1 MKCSTLWVSAL
12 TLISSAV
19 NAQYD
24 ASLFPLQPN
33 TAVVTCGS
41 TQGGGY
47 VLGIIDT
54 RDPACDAPTPRVGG
68 PDNWLANMYHGEDHY
83 PWTKANLRSE
93 IFGLALDD
101 QNPVNIFV
109 LPTTVY
115 GPRGDAPQEVWK
127 INGSNGTKTVLATL
141 PTGNDPA
148 NPFADKNFGL
158 GQVAYHRTYK
168 QLYVTSFSDGWIY
181 RLDADTGN
189 VLSTFDPLLG
199 GTGSL
204 YDPATDTGKVIDVSD
219 RIWAVQVRYE
229 YLNEEWELNPV
240 QYEVGIIANGK
251 NSAGG
256 VDFSDCVEGNE
267 CHPTNYTYVTTDA
280 IQCCSPPNNI
290 YGLSIIPAMG
300 GDQSVSYGIDFDGD
314 TITQDKTQNG
324 DVEVVRTCSDDLVN
338 NDPEDPNDIETTRTP
353 TRTPDCIFGVWDADA
368 QECACFGGGVCM
380 DGFCPGEVIV
390 DEDLGIAYHPCDIPK
405 AYPDGGMVFVED
417 EVYPVPGGNIHVG
430 ACCMCS
436 GQKIETCGTDDAVCR
451 EICTSFDEDLCA
463 AYVNSNCMCDY
474 GAGPCMYDYG
484 TYTQCYSANNG
495 ECTGGTY
502 ARPDDCL
509 PE

>member
-1 MKCSTLWVSAL
+1 
-12 TLISSAV
+12 
-19 NAQYD
+19 
-24 ASLFPLQPN
+24 
-33 TAVVTCGS
+33 
-41 TQGGGY
+41 
-47 VLGIIDT
+47 
-54 RDPACDAPTPRVGG
+54 
-68 PDNWLANMYHGEDHY
+68 
-83 PWTKANLRSE
+83 
-93 IFGLALDD
+93 
-101 QNPVNIFV
+101 V

-219 RIWAVQVRYE
+219 RIWAVQVRYGE
-229 YLNEEWELNPV
+229 SKLYYGTWPNNSVNWDNGPNIGAVWSVGLDGNGDFVPNSEQLEVKMSMSTDRQPISDIAFSSQGDMLVAERTMISLDFPLAHKSNIFRLNKNTSTEEWELNPV